1 MNIIFKIFFFALG
14 AIVGSFLNVCVH
26 RLPRGESIVS
36 PGSRCPKCGR
46 HICWYDNIPMLSY
59 VILRGRCRH
68 CGSGI
73 SGRYFIVEL
82 ITAFL
87 FLALFLRFGLK
98 VDLLVYLAFT
108 SSLLV
113 MSFIDFEH
121 KIIPDILDCPGI
133 VIGFVVSML
142 LPAMHVR
149 PQPWDSTF
157 ESPAVIAAADSLSG
171 IILGGGFLVVLA
183 IAGRAVFKKEAMG
196 GGDVK
201 LLAMIGAFL
210 GWQMAA
216 LTVFIS
222 ALIGSVV
229 GIIAKLRMKGSYIP
243 YGPYLALGAII
254 AIFYGER
261 IILWYLGRLG
271 I

>member
-1 MNIIFKIFFFALG
+1 MHIILKIFFFALG

-46 HICWYDNIPMLSY
+46 HIRWYDNIPMLSY

-73 SGRYFIVEL
+73 SGRYFVVEL

-87 FLALFLRFGLK
+87 FLTLFLRFGLT
-98 VDLLVYLAFT
+98 VNLLVYLAFT
-108 SSLLV
+108 SSLII

-133 VIGFVVSML
+133 VIGFVVSMF
-142 LPAMHVR
+142 LPEMHVR

-157 ESPAVIAAADSLSG
+157 GSPAVIAAVDSLSG

-183 IAGRAVFKKEAMG
+183 IVGKAVFKKEAMG
-196 GGDVK
+196 
-201 LLAMIGAFL
+201 
-210 GWQMAA
+210 
-216 LTVFIS
+216 LTVFLS
-222 ALIGSVV
+222 AIIGSVV
-229 GIIAKLRMKGSYIP
+229 GIVAKLRMKGSYIP

-254 AIFYGER
+254 SIFYGER

-271 I
+271 M

>member
-1 MNIIFKIFFFALG
+1 MEVILRTFFFALG
-14 AIVGSFLNVCVH
+14 AVVGSFLNVCVH
-26 RLPRGESIVS
+26 RFPRGESVVS
-36 PGSRCPKCGR
+36 PGSHGPKCGK

-87 FLALFLRFGLK
+87 FLTLFLRFGLT
-98 VDLLVYLAFT
+98 VNLLVYLAFT
-108 SSLLV
+108 SSLIV

-133 VIGFVVSML
+133 VIGFAVSML
-142 LPAMHVR
+142 HPAMHVR

-157 ESPAVIAAADSLSG
+157 ESPVVIAAADSLSG

-183 IAGRAVFKKEAMG
+183 IVGRAVFKKEAMG
-196 GGDVK
+196 GGDIK

-254 AIFYGER
+254 AVFYGER